1 MTRNDFGNY
10 ATKLIN
16 FVCGGRHK
24 RGEGKC
30 KTWETKID
38 ASGLSEKMRGILN
51 LNPGD
56 LVSLSQYREW
66 ANMKFERGFKE
77 GPGKA
82 DKKWQ
87 VGSTISW
94 SSYLRLIV
102 EVICFID
109 ASSRS
114 GSPQL
119 VPPQV
124 RGEIEDK
131 EAPNLYISS
140 PSAQLPAPPS
150 TSSTSAPL
158 PPPQSKSSTY
168 HVQVARDPWAS
179 QPQQATASPTPLD
192 LFSPSSPVKTSE
204 GANLPPHRST
214 SSTSPPLP
222 QPRSTSSTFVP
233 LPPPSPSQSAP
244 RIENGPGPLSECLTE
259 WVLNYYH
266 TTLCQL
272 PLDVDHPP
280 RLQVC
285 IAKMI
290 FLVFWFS
297 SKQHWYVFSIN
308 FSECYIEVLL

>member
-1 MTRNDFGNY
+1 MFFSDFEDPPKKTVGPSPSLSRPSLPPPPKQRLQQMTRNDFGNY

-124 RGEIEDK
+124 RGKIGTRR
-131 EAPNLYISS
+131 
-140 PSAQLPAPPS
+140 LP
-150 TSSTSAPL
+150 TCTFLHPL
-158 PPPQSKSSTY
+158 
-168 HVQVARDPWAS
+168 
-179 QPQQATASPTPLD
+179 
-192 LFSPSSPVKTSE
+192 
-204 GANLPPHRST
+204 
-214 SSTSPPLP
+214 
-222 QPRSTSSTFVP
+222 
-233 LPPPSPSQSAP
+233 
-244 RIENGPGPLSECLTE
+244 LS
-259 WVLNYYH
+259 
-266 TTLCQL
+266 CQRLHL
-272 PLDVDHPP
+272 PLQLLLHCH
-280 RLQVC
+280 RLNLNLQL
-285 IAKMI
+285 IMFK
-290 FLVFWFS
+290 
-297 SKQHWYVFSIN
+297 
-308 FSECYIEVLL
+308 